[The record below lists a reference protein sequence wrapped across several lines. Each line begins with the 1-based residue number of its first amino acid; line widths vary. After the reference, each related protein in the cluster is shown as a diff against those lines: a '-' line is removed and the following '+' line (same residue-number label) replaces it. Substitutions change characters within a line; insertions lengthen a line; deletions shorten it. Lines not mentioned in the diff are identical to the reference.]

1 VAVRFV
7 VVPQWQGSASSR
19 AMRLADGANAI
30 MGDLPSSR
38 TTFVEVPLGAGE
50 ALGTGIARLSALQI
64 VRDRV
69 ADVLRQLPGDP
80 ADPTATPDP
89 TVLIGGDCGIEL
101 AGVEHV
107 LKTAAATGTPAPALI
122 WFDANPDL
130 HSPATS
136 PSHAFCG
143 MVARAILGDGTAG
156 LVSHPPLPAGNLILA
171 GLRSVD
177 DAEEEYI
184 QDNGVQVITTEALED
199 ADALVAAVEATGAT
213 SVYIHIDLDVLDPS
227 VISGL
232 SDPKPFG
239 LELATLVVHV
249 KALLARFALAGAG
262 IAMFSPESP
271 DAAGSDLPTV
281 LRILSALTSPPVPA
295 PA

>member
-1 VAVRFV
+1 MAVRFV

-50 ALGTGIARLSALQI
+50 ALGTGIARLSSLQI
-64 VRDRV
+64 VRDRIT
-69 ADVLRQLPGDP
+69 DVLRRLPDEPGDAP
-80 ADPTATPDP
+80 HAPEP

-107 LKTAAATGTPAPALI
+107 LKSGALLGEAPPALI

-143 MVARAILGDGTAG
+143 MVARAILGDGSAG
-156 LVSHPPLPAGNLILA
+156 LVSSPALPARNLILA
-171 GLRSVD
+171 GLRSAD

-184 QDNGVQVITTEALED
+184 RDNGVQVVTTDDLED
-199 ADALVAAVEATGAT
+199 ENALVAAVEATGAT

-227 VISGL
+227 VINGL
-232 SDPKPFG
+232 SDPQPFG
-239 LELATLVVHV
+239 LELATLVAHLR
-249 KALLARFALAGAG
+249 ALLGRFSLAGAG

-271 DAAGSDLPTV
+271 DAAGNDLPSV
-281 LRILSALTSPPVPA
+281 LRILSALTAPPSRVA
-295 PA
+295 A

>member
-1 VAVRFV
+1 MAVRFV

-50 ALGTGIARLSALQI
+50 ALGTGIARLSSLQI
-64 VRDRV
+64 VRDRISS
-69 ADVLRQLPGDP
+69 VLRQLPGEDESR
-80 ADPTATPDP
+80 AATDP

-107 LKTAAATGTPAPALI
+107 LKARAAAGEAAPALV

-143 MVARAILGDGTAG
+143 MVARAILGDGIAG
-156 LVSHPPLPAGNLILA
+156 LVSSPALPSSNLVLA
-171 GLRSVD
+171 GLRSAD

-184 QDNGVQVITTEALED
+184 KDNGIQVVTTDDLED
-199 ADALVAAVEATGAT
+199 AGSLVAAVEATGAT

-227 VISGL
+227 VINGL
-232 SDPKPFG
+232 SDPQPFG
-239 LELATLVVHV
+239 LELATLVVHL
-249 KALLARFALAGAG
+249 KALLARFSLAGAG

-271 DAAGSDLPTV
+271 DAAGGDLPTV
-281 LRILSALTSPPVPA
+281 LRILSALTSPPVAVPA
-295 PA
+295 

>member
-1 VAVRFV
+1 
-7 VVPQWQGSASSR
+7 
-19 AMRLADGANAI
+19 MRLADGANAI

-64 VRDRV
+64 VRERV

-80 ADPTATPDP
+80 ADLAAPDP

-107 LKTAAATGTPAPALI
+107 LKTAQAAGAAAPALI

-184 QDNGVQVITTEALED
+184 QENGVQVITTEALD
-199 ADALVAAVEATGAT
+199 AADALVAAVELTGAT

-232 SDPKPFG
+232 SDPQPFG

-249 KALLARFALAGAG
+249 KALLARFTLAGAG